1 VSALA
6 GCYWFETPAR
16 ANDLRA
22 STDCAVH
29 RAGGPFRFWSCGP
42 VALAFADAC
51 SPASPSPFHDPVRR
65 MTVVVDGR
73 IDNLDEIASQIG
85 EPKDSTIPSVVMS
98 AFRHWGLDT
107 GVRLLGDFALV
118 VYDEAERRVTCIRDP
133 MGQRPLFY
141 GTGTRGIVFGS
152 EANQVVRHPAIRS
165 DFNDA
170 MIAEHLSDA
179 PTTIH
184 ETLWRNVHRLPAAHA
199 LEITVSGARVRR
211 YWDFDPDAC
220 VRHARAEEYDEEFRD
235 LFVTAVQCRIRD
247 ARRPGVFLSG
257 GIDSS
262 SVAGVAHAIL
272 ARAGAPPIHTFSL
285 TFPGRSCDETTYSDA
300 VVQAWRLNATRI
312 DAAPTSREDVLAEAR
327 RYLDLPAY
335 PNGLMMDALRK
346 RAKATGVD
354 VLLTGCGGDDFFSGS
369 VTTPMSLLRRGR
381 AVSAVRALVSP
392 WLSDRARRALKP
404 IVGARPVQRPWI
416 RSEFARSVGLEDR
429 LRPRP
434 DMRFRDRER
443 RELHNLATGLPQVLG
458 DEAEDRAAHATGL
471 DQRHPFYDR
480 RVAQLGLAL
489 PSPERSHRGQIKVLV
504 RRALRAYLPPLV
516 ADRNGKAEF
525 SSTFVDALEALGGR
539 RAFAKLE
546 SERAGW
552 VDRDAVL
559 RTYDE
564 MIALYSRGSEA
575 YIRLTG
581 PLWAVAAL
589 EIWLEAARSSS
600 TMGATG
606 DRST

>member
-22 STDCAVH
+22 STDCAAH
-29 RAGGPFRFWSCGP
+29 RAGGPFRFWSSGS

-51 SPASPSPFHDPVRR
+51 SPASPSPFHDPVRH

-73 IDNLDEIASQIG
+73 IDNLDEIATQLS
-85 EPKDSTIPSVVMS
+85 ERKDSTIPSVVMS
-98 AFRHWGLDT
+98 AFRHWGPDT
-107 GVRLLGDFALV
+107 GARLLGDFVLV
-118 VYDEAERRVTCIRDP
+118 VYDEAERKLTCIRDP

-141 GTGTRGIVFGS
+141 GTGPRGVVFGS
-152 EANQVVRHPAIRS
+152 EAHQVVRHPEIRQ
-165 DFNDA
+165 DLNDA
-170 MIAEHLSDA
+170 MIAEHLTDA

-199 LEITVSGARVRR
+199 LEITESGTRVSR
-211 YWDFDPDAC
+211 YWDFDPEAR

-235 LFVTAVQCRIRD
+235 LFMRAVQCRIRD
-247 ARRPGVFLSG
+247 ARRTGVLLSG

-272 ARAGAPPIHTFSL
+272 AGAGAPPIDTFSL

-300 VVQAWRLNATRI
+300 VVHAWRLSATKI
-312 DAAPTSREDVLAEAR
+312 DAVSTSREAVLAEAS

-335 PNGLMMDALRK
+335 PNGLIMDALRR

-354 VLLTGCGGDDFFSGS
+354 VLLSGCGGDDFFSGG
-369 VTTPMSLLRRGR
+369 VATPMSLLRRGHP
-381 AVSAVRALVSP
+381 VSAGRVLVSP

-404 IVGARPVQRPWI
+404 IFGAPPAQRPWI
-416 RSEFARSVGLEDR
+416 RAEFARAVGLEDR

-434 DMRFRDRER
+434 DPRFRDRER
-443 RELHNLATGLPQVLG
+443 RELHGLATGLPQVLG
-458 DEAEDRAAHATGL
+458 DEVEDRAAHATGL

-489 PSPERSHRGQIKVLV
+489 PSSERSHRGQIKVLV
-504 RRALRAYLPPLV
+504 RRALRAYLPALV
-516 ADRNGKAEF
+516 ADRNDKAEF

-539 RAFAKLE
+539 RAFTDLE
-546 SERAGW
+546 SARAGW
-552 VDRDAVL
+552 VDGDAVL

-575 YIRLTG
+575 YIRKTG

-600 TMGATG
+600 TMGAPV
-606 DRST
+606 DRSA